1 MIAVDESELDRIDRL
16 GLAYCRLN
24 SFGWDEIIG
33 EKPPG
38 FDELPNY
45 VKGKESKYDYVHPAI
60 LGIESIIG
68 KANTSRCWWVF
79 ELGKPEEEW
88 LRWYVSER
96 ADFEKMIVRA
106 QTPKKATLIAA
117 MLLGILLAILAVTV
131 RTIMQ
136 CS

>member
-1 MIAVDESELDRIDRL
+1 MSTVDKSKLDRTDRL
-16 GLAYCRLN
+16 GLAWCRLN
-24 SFGWDEIIG
+24 SFVWDEIIG

-45 VKGKESKYDYVHPAI
+45 AEGKASKHDYVHPAI

-68 KANTSRCWWVF
+68 EANASRCWWVF
-79 ELGKPEEEW
+79 KLGKTEEEW
-88 LRWYVSER
+88 LRWYISER
-96 ADFEKMIVRA
+96 HEHKRA
-106 QTPKKATLIAA
+106 RKATLIAA
-117 MLLGILLAILAVTV
+117 MLLGILLAMLAVTV